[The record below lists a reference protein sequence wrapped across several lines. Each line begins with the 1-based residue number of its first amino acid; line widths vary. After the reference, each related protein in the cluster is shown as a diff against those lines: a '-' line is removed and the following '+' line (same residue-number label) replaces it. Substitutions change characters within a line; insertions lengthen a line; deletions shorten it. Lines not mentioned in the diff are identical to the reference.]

1 MVEISASSGLRKSN
15 ARSGGQPLYL
25 LSYLDSYAK
34 IIIRPGEG
42 ETLVFLVYIFFQPT
56 KWMDDLQFYVFFN
69 ITSVISEQWE
79 GDVVKLCAPAGLDL
93 GLLMDQQTSA
103 RPTGLLSVCT
113 DMRAQVMY
121 LLT

>member
-1 MVEISASSGLRKSN
+1 
-15 ARSGGQPLYL
+15 
-25 LSYLDSYAK
+25 
-34 IIIRPGEG
+34 
-42 ETLVFLVYIFFQPT
+42 
-56 KWMDDLQFYVFFN
+56 MDDLQFYVFFN

-103 RPTGLLSVCT
+103 RLTGLLSVCT